1 MSERV
6 LIEALRGL
14 EPFLPSHEDIHNNAA
29 RNGGQASA
37 FHLAALKAHN
47 ALAGTELSVNVPDPK
62 TGDLSYLSQVRA
74 ADGARP

>member
-47 ALAGTELSVNVPDPK
+47 ALAGTELSVDGSTP
-62 TGDLSYLSQVRA
+62 RA
-74 ADGARP
+74 VN